1 MYLVVFQ
8 HKKKRLNLEEILQ
21 KILNQNYL
29 FIEKIDR
36 LEKEILMEKIHIHQD
51 DKIYFVII

>member
-36 LEKEILMEKIHIHQD
+36 LEKEILMEKIHIHQEGNF
-51 DKIYFVII
+51 IA